1 MSTFEERIEL
11 ECCFDVILDCKY
23 LSLRNVVAE
32 MWDEIEV
39 EPSTQSKVAEG
50 GTKATSSACTSNV
63 YFKL

>member
-1 MSTFEERIEL
+1 M
-11 ECCFDVILDCKY
+11 ILDCKY

-50 GTKATSSACTSNV
+50 GTKATVLVVHVHRTFIINS
-63 YFKL
+63 KII